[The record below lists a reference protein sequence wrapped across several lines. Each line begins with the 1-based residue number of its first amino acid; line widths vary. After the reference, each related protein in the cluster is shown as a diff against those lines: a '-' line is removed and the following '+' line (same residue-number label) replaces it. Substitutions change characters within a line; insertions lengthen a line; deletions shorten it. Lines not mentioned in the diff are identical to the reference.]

1 MKHLILLLLLSNQ
14 LIGQPQI
21 KNLVFEGAGVRGI
34 AYSGAISVL
43 EEKDMIKDI
52 EKVGGTSAGAIT
64 ALLISIGYESSEI
77 RQIISE
83 TKLHKFNDGKYLFV
97 GGIYRLNKRFGWYR
111 AKRFDKWLSKIIENK
126 TKNPNITFKELS
138 EKNFKDLYV
147 TATCLNKQK
156 EIVFGKDKY
165 PKMMVKD
172 AVKISMSIPLYFEA
186 VFIDSIG
193 TIHPKPKQLNKLDV
207 VVDGGITANY
217 PIFLFDTIVDGK
229 RIESP
234 HSLGFK
240 IDREEQIKEDN
251 LNGNIAPVPIHKF
264 NDYVSALYNY
274 VIESLNRVQLT
285 EKDNERTIAISSKGI
300 SPKIKR
306 LSKEQKQTLFQSG
319 RDYSRNYLDKF

>member
-1 MKHLILLLLLSNQ
+1 MKHLFILLLLSNN
-14 LIGQPQI
+14 LVGQPLI
-21 KNLVFEGAGVRGI
+21 KNLVFEGAGARGI
-34 AYSGAISVL
+34 AYAGAIQTL

-52 EKVGGTSAGAIT
+52 EKVGGTSAGAIV
-64 ALLISIGYESSEI
+64 ALLVSLGYDSDEIS
-77 RQIISE
+77 QIIGD
-83 TKLHKFNDGKYLFV
+83 TKLHKFNDGKHLFV

-111 AKRFDKWLSKIIENK
+111 AKRFDRWLSSIIESK
-126 TKNPNITFKELS
+126 TKNANITFKELS
-138 EKNFKDLYV
+138 EQNYKDLYV

-156 EIVFGKDKY
+156 EIVFGKEKY
-165 PKMMVKD
+165 PKMKIKD

-193 TIHPKPKQLNKLDV
+193 TIHPKPKQINKLDI

-217 PIFLFDTIVDGK
+217 PIFLFDQIVDEK
-229 RIESP
+229 RIENP
-234 HSLGFK
+234 HTLGFK
-240 IDREEQIKEDN
+240 IDREKQIAQDS
-251 LNGNIAPVPIHKF
+251 LNGYIAPVPIHKF

-306 LSKEQKQTLFQSG
+306 LSKEQKQALIQSG
-319 RDYSRNYLDKF
+319 RQYSQTYLE